1 MTVNLTRERGRP
13 RMHDKY
19 YLAYGSNLSREQMA
33 FRTPDAEIIGTAMLK
48 GWRLLFR
55 QFATIKKSAKY
66 NTPVLVWK
74 ISENDEKRL
83 DRYEGFPKFY
93 VKKNLKVNVTGLNG
107 NDLGELK
114 AMVYIMSAEAVK
126 MRTLHSTPSN
136 QYYSILREGYKNFG
150 FDTTI
155 LQNALMENFKPV
167 SI

>member
-1 MTVNLTRERGRP
+1 MSE
-13 RMHDKY
+13 KY

-33 FRTPDAEIIGTAMLK
+33 FRTPNAEIVGTAMLK

-55 QFATIKKSAKY
+55 QYATIKKSAKY

-74 ISENDEKRL
+74 ISANDEKRL

-114 AMVYIMSAEAVK
+114 AMVYIMSAEAMK
-126 MRTLHSTPSN
+126 LRQQHSTPST
-136 QYYSILREGYKNFG
+136 QYYAILHDGYNDFGFDKEILRE
-150 FDTTI
+150 
-155 LQNALMENFKPV
+155 ALMENFKPE
-167 SI
+167 SRPSHRGSQPTIALT